1 MAEEDLLQDNRIEDV
16 CWLCSLSESEL
27 DMLSSLKMLV
37 LRRAKVIGHEALAK
51 KFDLKMLRVL
61 SFILMEHLKGELK
74 DSSVIPS
81 LVESSTFLDRC
92 NLLNCN
98 PNGSFGNMSIEELRA
113 YVGSDKRKRMAQL

>member
-1 MAEEDLLQDNRIEDV
+1 
-16 CWLCSLSESEL
+16 
-27 DMLSSLKMLV
+27 
-37 LRRAKVIGHEALAK
+37 
-51 KFDLKMLRVL
+51 
-61 SFILMEHLKGELK
+61 MEHLKGELK

-113 YVGSDKRKRMAQL
+113 YVGSDKRKRMAELFSEDGAPNQKMKPNAKRSL